1 MRTRTIQNQI
11 VSHTFLVIVSA
22 ICAVPLLYALLTSLK
37 TKFEFINN
45 PFGFPIATTLMNYV
59 RTLQS
64 GEFVV
69 WFVNSLIV
77 SGASAMGL
85 SLFPAILMAYAIA
98 RFNFS
103 GKELLFRGIVSL
115 MAVPSVV
122 VLIPLYREMVQI
134 HLVNTHFGLI
144 LIYAGMTLPFSLYL
158 LTSFFVS
165 MPSEIVDAALI
176 DGCSSFQIL
185 IRIYAPLS
193 RPAIITV
200 MVVNFTWLWG
210 ELLVT
215 MVFMQSDKLKTL
227 MPGMLTYVTARST
240 DVPLVMASL
249 MMATVPTLIIYLLG
263 LKYFVKGMMAG
274 FLK

>member
-1 MRTRTIQNQI
+1 
-11 VSHTFLVIVSA
+11 
-22 ICAVPLLYALLTSLK
+22 
-37 TKFEFINN
+37 
-45 PFGFPIATTLMNYV
+45 
-59 RTLQS
+59 
-64 GEFVV
+64 
-69 WFVNSLIV
+69 
-77 SGASAMGL
+77 MGL

-122 VLIPLYREMVQI
+122 VLVPLYREMVQI

-176 DGCSSFQIL
+176 DGCSSFKIL
-185 IRIYAPLS
+185 TRIYAPLS

-227 MPGMLTYVTARST
+227 MPGMLTYVTTRST

-249 MMATVPTLIIYLLG
+249 VMATVPTLIIYLLG
-263 LKYFVKGMMAG
+263 LKTFVKGMMAG